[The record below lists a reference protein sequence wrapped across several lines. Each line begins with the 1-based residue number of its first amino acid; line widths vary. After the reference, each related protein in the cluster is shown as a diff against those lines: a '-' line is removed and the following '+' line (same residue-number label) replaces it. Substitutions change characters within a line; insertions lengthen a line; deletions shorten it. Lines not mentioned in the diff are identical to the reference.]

1 MNWFKHPKNAQVI
14 TTSILYDEH
23 TFYQAFMSDLQRCKK
38 EIIIESPF
46 ITSSRMEVLYPIF
59 RKLLDRQV
67 KLHIITRDPSDH
79 DEHFRHQATNEILYA
94 AEMGINVVLLKG
106 NHHRKLA
113 IIDKKI
119 LWEGSLNILSQSSSL
134 EIMRRIESENYAKD
148 MFRFLKLGKYIY

>member
-1 MNWFKHPKNAQVI
+1 MIWFKRPQSAQAI

-59 RKLLDRQV
+59 RELLARQV
-67 KLHIITRDPSDH
+67 KIHIITKDPSEY
-79 DEHFRHQATNEILYA
+79 DEHFRYQATNEILYA
-94 AEMGINVVLLKG
+94 DEMGINVILLKG

-119 LWEGSLNILSQSSSL
+119 LWEGSLNILSYSQSK
-134 EIMRRIESENYAKD
+134 EIMRRIKGAQMAKETLN
-148 MFRFLKLGKYIY
+148 FLRINEFI